1 MWMYLFPV
9 IIGVAAALFSEE
21 IDKVLNGNKKLEK
34 VIRVFSSGVIVICMI
49 AAVASVIK

>member
-21 IDKVLNGNKKLEK
+21 IDKALNGL
-34 VIRVFSSGVIVICMI
+34 RV
-49 AAVASVIK
+49 